1 MNPGGAFVCLG
12 SSPAV
17 AGSKPGW
24 TIFVFVF
31 VFVVAFVAA
40 SRARARSS
48 ALFVDEPPELTRSGW
63 R

>member
-24 TIFVFVF
+24 IVFVF

-63 R
+63 L